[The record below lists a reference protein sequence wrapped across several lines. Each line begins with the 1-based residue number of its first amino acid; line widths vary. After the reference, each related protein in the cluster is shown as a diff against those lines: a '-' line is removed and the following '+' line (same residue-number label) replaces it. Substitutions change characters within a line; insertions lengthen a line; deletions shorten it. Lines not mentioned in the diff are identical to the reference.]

1 MGRGGAPFASL
12 LLLDDG
18 LFHGQWLVDDAGTD
32 ASPDSRPDSPS
43 LEMLLLLSLS
53 LAA

>member
-1 MGRGGAPFASL
+1 MGASL

-32 ASPDSRPDSPS
+32 ASPDGPDSLS
-43 LEMLLLLSLS
+43 LEMLLLSLS
-53 LAA
+53 LLA